1 MYHHRQCMQLMHAR
15 LVSHQHAADRS
26 RQYPKIQKTPIELG
40 SKCMWGAL
48 RGSRLLSATL
58 APAQQHA
65 IRRTAHQLPL
75 FLFHPFTCLCRA
87 YAPAS
92 THGVSTCHRN
102 GSSRRCVTLIA
113 GRGCRPAGK
122 GEQPLLFVQ
131 NNLGRGAG
139 GDAHATSTDPNKWN
153 EEGRPGGRPGRP
165 VKEEHA
171 LQFTLPCPPLRPC
184 LMCPL
189 SRYLAAGPQGPTSGP
204 NRPARAV
211 KVCSPYPRYSF

>member
-1 MYHHRQCMQLMHAR
+1 LICISRFTLLLLAPLLPDLGALFDSKKSLIDRVRCDFRQVFCGSSLGACIYHSSLVGGGIRKYSALDLVYMYHHRQCMQLMHAR

-139 GDAHATSTDPNKWN
+139 GDAHEYRS
-153 EEGRPGGRPGRP
+153 E
-165 VKEEHA
+165 
-171 LQFTLPCPPLRPC
+171 
-184 LMCPL
+184 
-189 SRYLAAGPQGPTSGP
+189 
-204 NRPARAV
+204 
-211 KVCSPYPRYSF
+211 